1 MDLPVSFIV
10 AFLIP
15 WVLASLVHYFDTML
29 TMVCFFAFTGFIF
42 VSYANSFI
50 LYCET
55 VQEASHFE
63 TNFRLSLK
71 QMYEG
76 DRLSKKETSILPKT
90 CKFLDVR
97 SSINGSNA
105 GCGEYASTTDRSSM
119 LAKTTLDDPIYANIP
134 GSIKQNQY
142 PTT

>member
-1 MDLPVSFIV
+1 MFYRGNMDLPVSFIV
-10 AFLIP
+10 AFLLP
-15 WVLASLVHYFDTML
+15 WVLASLVHYTDTML
-29 TMVCFFAFTGFIF
+29 TMVCFFSFTGFIF
-42 VSYANSFI
+42 VSFANSFI
-50 LYCET
+50 LYCEQ

-97 SSINGSNA
+97 SLNDSSAQDN
-105 GCGEYASTTDRSSM
+105 EYASTTDFSSM
-119 LAKTTLDDPIYANIP
+119 LVKTTLDNPHYANIP
-134 GSIKQNQY
+134 GSIKCN
-142 PTT
+142 